1 MEELFLSAEQ
11 ALILNTV
18 LIVVLVYLLHKPIII
33 EIKEPEKKIREKN
46 ELKRNLRYLQIKRYY
61 GG

>member
-11 ALILNTV
+11 ALILNV
-18 LIVVLVYLLHKPIII
+18 ILIVILVYLLHKPVTI
-33 EIKEPEKKIREKN
+33 EIKEPEKKVQEEK
-46 ELKRNLRYLQIKRYY
+46 EPERNLRYLQIKRYY

>member
-11 ALILNTV
+11 ALILNAV
-18 LIVVLVYLLHKPIII
+18 LIVLLVYLLHKPITI
-33 EIKEPEKKIREKN
+33 EIKEPVKKVQEKN
-46 ELKRNLRYLQIKRYY
+46 EPKRNLRYLQIKRYY